1 MIAIQ
6 EIHHV
11 VVMTKDELIEK
22 TDKAISELVYPK
34 YELQKAY
41 NYYNGV
47 RDADQFRY
55 LEEVYGTNTPTTL
68 HFTPLIKK
76 HIDAL
81 IGEYLGTPIIPKI
94 SCKDSETISN
104 IDREKQLKIASELH
118 NYLKQNLKKSVL
130 NFINGKDIT
139 DGLVEQQL
147 KRIVEDINNT
157 FVSEYEI
164 AAQNV
169 IEYIMQS
176 RDTDIITVLRD
187 LLLDL
192 LITGYSFYRVVP
204 TVENNNIR
212 IQALSPLNTFIDR
225 NFESPYIKNSYRAV
239 VRNWMTKNQILNE
252 YGKDMKQSDRKLL
265 DEKWDSV
272 YENAMYYVRMGET
285 GGIPNTDGI
294 QAGVEV
300 TPGYP
305 DSRNG
310 TMHELIPVYEVEWLE
325 TDKDFVMQR
334 YKTIRIG
341 EQIYILKGKDEQV
354 MRSQSNPTHC
364 GLSVNGIYFLNRGVK
379 PYSMVLACAHLQD
392 QYDLLNFYRDNLIAN
407 SGTVGDWID
416 LTLIPEKL
424 GVNLP
429 ERLVKWQA
437 LKKQGLGVLDSS
449 QEGRIASGQA
459 PLNTIFNGFDNTVKA
474 QAVQAIQMA
483 IDAVEQ
489 TTSSITGV
497 FRERLNGIEQRDAV
511 TNVKIGQNNSFII
524 TKQYYHQMDLVVNEM
539 LLDCLNLA
547 KVVFKN
553 GLTGTIILGDKYQKV
568 FTALPEYFTMT
579 DHDIRIITSTDIV
592 KDLEQI
598 KNLIPEFVKS
608 GGLPPDIIIE
618 AITSKSIPDLK
629 YKIKRAMRIQKDEN
643 NQMQQ
648 LSQQNQQLQQQVQQ
662 MQKQLQEAQKKIE
675 QLNQTKMQL
684 EQKQLEQTYKI
695 EMYKANTERTFR
707 EATIEEQKRRTQVEL
722 AQLTDGNPYNDKIK
736 QFD

>member
-285 GGIPNTDGI
+285 NGIPNTDGI

-648 LSQQNQQLQQQVQQ
+648 LSQQNQQLQQQAQQ

-675 QLNQTKMQL
+675 QLNQTKLQL
-684 EQKQLEQTYKI
+684 EQKQIEQTYKI

>member
-1 MIAIQ
+1 MIVIQ

-139 DGLVEQQL
+139 DGLVDQQL

-239 VRNWMTKNQILNE
+239 VRSWMTKNQILNE
-252 YGKDMKQSDRKLL
+252 YGKDMKQFDRKLL

-294 QAGVEV
+294 QAGAEV

-341 EQIYILKGKDEQV
+341 EQIYILKGKDDKV

-629 YKIKRAMRIQKDEN
+629 YKIKKAMRIQKDEN
-643 NQMQQ
+643 NQIQQ
-648 LSQQNQQLQQQVQQ
+648 LSQQNQQLQQQAQQ

-736 QFD
+736 QLD

>member
-1 MIAIQ
+1 
-6 EIHHV
+6 
-11 VVMTKDELIEK
+11 MTKDELIKK
-22 TDKAISELVYPK
+22 TDDAIQELVYSK
-34 YELQKAY
+34 YDLQKAY
-41 NYYNGV
+41 NYYNGI

-76 HIDAL
+76 HVDAL

-94 SCKDSETISN
+94 SCKDSKTISN

-118 NYLKQNLKKSVL
+118 NYLKSNLKKSIL
-130 NFINGKDIT
+130 NFVNGKNMT

-147 KRIVEDINNT
+147 KRIIDDINNT

-192 LITGYSFYRVVP
+192 LITGYAFYKVIP
-204 TVENNNIR
+204 TVENNNIK
-212 IQALSPLNTFIDR
+212 IQVLSPLNTFIDR
-225 NFESPYIKNSYRAV
+225 NYESPYIKNSYRVV
-239 VRNWMTKNQILNE
+239 VRHWMTKNQILNE
-252 YGKDMKQSDRKLL
+252 YGKEMSASDRDKLV
-265 DEKWDSV
+265 EKWDDV
-272 YENAMYYVRMGET
+272 YENAMYYVQLGSKN
-285 GGIPNTDGI
+285 GIPNSDGL

-305 DSRNG
+305 DTTHG
-310 TMHELIPVYEVEWLE
+310 MAHELIPVYEVEWLE

-334 YKTIRIG
+334 YKNIRIG
-341 EQIYILKGKDEQV
+341 EQIYIIRGKDDKV
-354 MRSQSNPTHC
+354 IRSKSNPSYC
-364 GLSVNGIYFLNRGVK
+364 SLSVNGIYFLNRGVK
-379 PYSMVLACAHLQD
+379 PYSMVLSCAHLQD

-416 LTLIPEKL
+416 LTLIPAEL

-429 ERLVKWQA
+429 ERLMKWQA

-449 QEGRIASGQA
+449 QEGRLASGQA
-459 PLNTIFNGFDNTVKA
+459 PLNTIFNGFDNTVKT
-474 QAVQAIQMA
+474 QAIQA
-483 IDAVEQ
+483 IQVAIEAVEQ
-489 TTSSITGV
+489 TVSSITGV

-511 TNVKIGQNNSFII
+511 TNIKIGQNNSFII
-524 TKQYYHQMDLVVNEM
+524 TKQYYHQMDLIVNEM

-547 KVVFKN
+547 KIVFKN

-568 FTALPEYFTMT
+568 FTALPEYFTMS
-579 DHDIRIITSTDIV
+579 DHDIRIITSSDVV

-598 KNLIPEFVKS
+598 KSIIPEFVKS

-618 AITSKSIPDLK
+618 AVTSKSIPDLK
-629 YKIKRAMRIQKDEN
+629 YKIKKAMQTQKEEN
-643 NQMQQ
+643 NQIQQ
-648 LSQQNQQLQQQVQQ
+648 LGQQNQQLQQQLQEL
-662 MQKQLQEAQKKIE
+662 QKQLQVAQNKVE
-675 QLNQTKMQL
+675 SLNQAKLQL
-684 EQKQLEQTYKI
+684 EQKQLEQKYKI
-695 EMYKANTERTFR
+695 EMYKADTERSFK
-707 EATIEEQKRRTQVEL
+707 EATIEEQKKRTKVEI
-722 AQLTDGNPYNDKIK
+722 AQLTDGNPYNDKIR
-736 QFD
+736 QI